1 MRTLVTKAILLL
13 GRYAVLP
20 VAALAVVLFVGW
32 LAAFDVHPEMA
43 VMALPVVLPIATIAI
58 ALPIGL
64 LLPIPH
70 AKDRDA
76 VDEGAASGLWALW
89 NEFDDSTPRSRR
101 TLQID
106 PNLNASI
113 GERRRYFALAH
124 RHLTMT
130 IGLPLLLM
138 LDERAVRAVVAHEV
152 AHARLQH
159 TTGGTNLHEFMVA
172 AANLFDHLDAERT
185 ITGRIAHALLSS
197 LLARVS
203 AEFHAIRYR
212 NELEAD
218 HHAGERTGA
227 HDMARAL
234 VLLHNVGWGI
244 KELII
249 DPLDKEL
256 LGAIRAPTP
265 PLQRLVE
272 QLDAIRTYR
281 ASDEAE
287 PHDEEQPEDYHPPL
301 RERLANLGLTT
312 IPDVELPRTSAAES
326 LVSAPRLKQLLTE
339 FNADWRRKAERL
351 VGLH

>member
-1 MRTLVTKAILLL
+1 
-13 GRYAVLP
+13 
-20 VAALAVVLFVGW
+20 
-32 LAAFDVHPEMA
+32 
-43 VMALPVVLPIATIAI
+43 
-58 ALPIGL
+58 
-64 LLPIPH
+64 
-70 AKDRDA
+70 
-76 VDEGAASGLWALW
+76 
-89 NEFDDSTPRSRR
+89 
-101 TLQID
+101 LQID

-172 AANLFDHLDAERT
+172 AANLFDHLDSERT

-301 RERLANLGLTT
+301 RERLANLGFTT